1 MDWENIAL
9 PFMSCPDW
17 GLAERAEP
25 SSNSNIT
32 QRSVDMNYTIKGT
45 QNISRDCMVCGI
57 ENEFGLKARFY
68 ETVDNEV
75 IAIFTPRQSHQSYP
89 KITHGGVT
97 AAILDETIG
106 RAIMCH
112 FDENT
117 FGVTVELNVRY
128 KRPVPYNVE
137 LKVVGRI
144 TLDNGRIFEGTGELY
159 LPDGTLAASA
169 EGKYMRRS
177 LDKFTEASFVADAWF
192 RPDDFPPE
200 IEI

>member
-1 MDWENIAL
+1 MDYKIE
-9 PFMSCPDW
+9 
-17 GLAERAEP
+17 
-25 SSNSNIT
+25 
-32 QRSVDMNYTIKGT
+32 GT
-45 QNISRDCMVCGI
+45 QNISRGCMVCGI

-68 ETVDNEV
+68 KTEDNEV
-75 IAIFTPRQSHQSYP
+75 IALFTPRQFHQSYP
-89 KITHGGVT
+89 LITHGGIT

-117 FGVTVELNVRY
+117 FGVTVELNVKY

-144 TLDNGRIFEGTGELY
+144 TKDSGRIFLGTGELY
-159 LPDGTLAASA
+159 LHDGTLAASA

-177 LDKFTEASFVADAWF
+177 LKNFTDASFAEDDWF
-192 RPDDFPPE
+192 SPQDFPAE
-200 IEI
+200 IKI

>member
-1 MDWENIAL
+1 MDYKIEGA
-9 PFMSCPDW
+9 
-17 GLAERAEP
+17 
-25 SSNSNIT
+25 
-32 QRSVDMNYTIKGT
+32 
-45 QNISRDCMVCGI
+45 QNISRDCMVCGV

-68 ETVDNEV
+68 ETADNEV
-75 IAIFTPRQSHQSYP
+75 VALFTPRKIHQSYP
-89 KITHGGVT
+89 KITHGGIT

-117 FGVTVELNVRY
+117 FGVTVELNVKY

-144 TLDNGRIFEGTGELY
+144 TKDNGRIFEGTGELY

-177 LDKFTEASFVADAWF
+177 LEKFTEGSFVDDDWF
-192 RPDDFPPE
+192 TPKDFPAE
-200 IEI
+200 IKI

>member
-1 MDWENIAL
+1 MDYKIE
-9 PFMSCPDW
+9 
-17 GLAERAEP
+17 
-25 SSNSNIT
+25 
-32 QRSVDMNYTIKGT
+32 GT
-45 QNISRDCMVCGI
+45 QNISRDCMVCGV

-68 ETVDNEV
+68 ETADNKV
-75 IAIFTPRQSHQSYP
+75 IALFTPRKIHQSYP
-89 KITHGGVT
+89 KITHGGIT

-117 FGVTVELNVRY
+117 FGVTVELSVKY

-144 TLDNGRIFEGTGELY
+144 TKDNGRIFEGTGELY

-177 LDKFTEASFVADAWF
+177 LKKFTEASFVDDDWF
-192 RPDDFPPE
+192 TPKDFPAE
-200 IEI
+200 IKI

>member
-1 MDWENIAL
+1 MD
-9 PFMSCPDW
+9 
-17 GLAERAEP
+17 
-25 SSNSNIT
+25 
-32 QRSVDMNYTIKGT
+32 YTITGT
-45 QNISRDCMVCGI
+45 QNISRDCMVCGV

-68 ETVDNEV
+68 ETEGNEV
-75 IAIFTPRQSHQSYP
+75 IALFTPRQCHQSYP
-89 KITHGGVT
+89 MITHGGIT

-117 FGVTVELNVRY
+117 FGVTIELNVKY

-144 TLDNGRIFEGTGELY
+144 TNDNGRIFEGTGELY

-177 LDKFTEASFVADAWF
+177 LHKFTDASFTDEDWF
-192 RPDDFPPE
+192 KPADFPAE
-200 IEI
+200 IKM